1 VHGTNLETL
10 KNKYI
15 MKEDIKL
22 QLKEPVQTVVEKF
35 ESWLHA
41 FIALIPN
48 MAVTLVL
55 LIIFLVLANLG
66 RKLFTKIFSKAT
78 DNKVLTNL
86 FATLI
91 YGAILSIGLF
101 IMLGVLGLDKALTSL
116 LAGIGVVGLALGFAF
131 QDIAANFVSGIIL
144 AFKRPF
150 IIGDIIQI
158 NDLMGQ
164 ISRTDL
170 RVTTIETFQGQE
182 VFVPNKDILQGAIYN
197 FSVLRKRRIDIAVG
211 VSYADDLEK
220 VEEVVMNAITNLEG
234 VIDKDKIGFD
244 YSEFDSSSINFNIR
258 FWVDFPGQIGFL
270 KMKSTAI
277 KTIKKAFDEHEI
289 TIPFPIRTLDFGIK
303 GGQTLSQ
310 MELNRTGASKQEST
324 K

>member
-310 MELNRTGASKQEST
+310 MELNTTGGSNQEST